1 MEPNGCVERLRDM
14 RRLTALALIA
24 LATAGCIGSSSA
36 GSSQPTRVHATGVI
50 FTVGGPSPGSPTPI
64 PGAEFDL
71 VGSTETA
78 SVRAATDGRFAA
90 DLAPGTYRVVVTGH
104 APRWNGG
111 WLPTTPSTVRIGT
124 NMPKSI
130 RLAVSI
136 K

>member
-1 MEPNGCVERLRDM
+1 M
-14 RRLTALALIA
+14 RRFATLVLIMLAA
-24 LATAGCIGSSSA
+24 SGCLGSSSA
-36 GSSQPTRVHATGVI
+36 GSSQPLRVHVTGVI
-50 FTVGGPSPGSPTPI
+50 FTVGGPAPGSPTPI

-71 VGSTETA
+71 VGSTENV
-78 SVRAATDGRFAA
+78 SVHAATDGRFAA

-111 WLPTTPSTVRIGT
+111 WLPATPSTVRIRANT
-124 NMPKSI
+124 PKSI